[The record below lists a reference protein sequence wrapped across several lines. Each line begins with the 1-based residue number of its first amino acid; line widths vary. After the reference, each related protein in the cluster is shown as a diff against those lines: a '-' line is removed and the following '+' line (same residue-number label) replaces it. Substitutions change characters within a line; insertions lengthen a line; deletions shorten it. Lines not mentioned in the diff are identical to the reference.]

1 MKQGDVDND
10 DDDDDDDDDERVHCA
25 ITNVRNMTQRANLVM
40 VVP

>member
-10 DDDDDDDDDERVHCA
+10 DDDDDDDDERVHCA
-25 ITNVRNMTQRANLVM
+25 ITTVRNMAQRANLVT